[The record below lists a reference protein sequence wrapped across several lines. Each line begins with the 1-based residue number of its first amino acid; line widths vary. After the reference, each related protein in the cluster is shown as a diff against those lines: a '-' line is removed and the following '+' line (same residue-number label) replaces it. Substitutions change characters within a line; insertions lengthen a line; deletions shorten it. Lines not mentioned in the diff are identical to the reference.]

1 MEYGQILMYAP
12 ISFIV
17 GGWGLSKGRTL
28 TFQLA
33 IIIFYSVIIFPLQ
46 DFCMTPRSSFVHRSL
61 CTSFSSLMVVY
72 AADSEQ
78 TC

>member
-1 MEYGQILMYAP
+1 MRQFRSSWVDGVCQ
-12 ISFIV
+12 
-17 GGWGLSKGRTL
+17 KGARSPAL
-28 TFQLA
+28 IETFQLA

-61 CTSFSSLMVVY
+61 STSFSSLMVVY

>member
-28 TFQLA
+28 A
-33 IIIFYSVIIFPLQ
+33 
-46 DFCMTPRSSFVHRSL
+46 SFNRNVSIGHYYFL
-61 CTSFSSLMVVY
+61 LGHNFSITRLLHDT
-72 AADSEQ
+72 A
-78 TC
+78 